1 MFRTRCAEITAISK
15 RCLDTKEV
23 ARNSFNQKPIQTK
36 EGGPSAFE
44 VDFFEKRSIFTKKW
58 SACIVMAKDFKVI
71 LLPSSIWNSH
81 VANQSLGVMSH
92 RDGQPQKPVFCRDT
106 VSIAPISCRVLDIR
120 IKHEQINIVDEVK
133 IALPGDVVG
142 LIHGNF
148 HRNPFCPQ
156 QEAIMPGTADGTNE
170 WQAMVPI
177 FNMWMNGGTLLRF
190 NVLIGWYSLGNAY
203 SGWSGQ

>member
-44 VDFFEKRSIFTKKW
+44 VDFFEKRAIFAKKW
-58 SACIVMAKDFKVI
+58 SVCIVVAKDFKVI

-92 RDGQPQKPVFCRDT
+92 RDCQPQKSVFCRDA
-106 VSIAPISCRVLDIR
+106 VSITPISGRVLDIR

-156 QEAIMPGTADGTNE
+156 QAAIMLGRADGTRE
-170 WQAMVPI
+170 WPVMASI
-177 FNMWMNGGTLLRF
+177 FNVWMSGDMLLRV
-190 NVLIGWYSLGNAY
+190 NVLIGWYSLGKAY
-203 SGWSGQ
+203 SG